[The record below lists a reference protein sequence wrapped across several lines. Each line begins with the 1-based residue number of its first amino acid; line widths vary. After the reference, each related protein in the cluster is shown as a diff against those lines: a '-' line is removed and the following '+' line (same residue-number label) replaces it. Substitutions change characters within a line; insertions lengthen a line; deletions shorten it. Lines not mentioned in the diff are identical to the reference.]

1 MGAAPLFDHPRF
13 RPPADVPGAA
23 FGDNKRG
30 GTSSRPDQSAR
41 TGRHP
46 TGKERTAMWQNPYDL
61 ERLSR
66 QRAQERQAEAQETR
80 RVFWRQYRRRDP
92 VRH

>member
-1 MGAAPLFDHPRF
+1 
-13 RPPADVPGAA
+13 
-23 FGDNKRG
+23 
-30 GTSSRPDQSAR
+30 
-41 TGRHP
+41 
-46 TGKERTAMWQNPYDL
+46 MWQNPYDL